1 MLFNSFIFILMFL
14 PLSIAGYFLL
24 NKRDHRMAEGFL
36 LVMSL
41 FFYAFNYPPYLLI
54 ILASIVVNYTLSR
67 LMISA
72 GRRGQ
77 SSADTAGNPLVK
89 KIIFAAGILFNVGI
103 LGYYKYLDFTLWN
116 INMVF
121 GLDIAL
127 RNVVLPLGISFYT
140 IQQLSYMIDTYKGD
154 EVNYSFPDYA
164 LYVSF
169 FPQLVAGPIVYHSE
183 LVPQIRDRGRQ
194 RINPENLMKGIIWFT
209 RGLAKKVFLA
219 DRLGAGVQW
228 GYGDVAA
235 LTSLDAWLV
244 MICYSFQLYFDFSGY
259 SDMACGIA
267 QMFNFELPQNFN
279 SPYKS
284 LSIRDFW
291 KRWHMT
297 LTRFLT
303 RYLYIPLGGNRKGT
317 ARMAVNTM
325 IVFFVSGVWHGANYT
340 FVLWGILN
348 GILILI
354 NRFCGK
360 YVERVP
366 GFIKWIVNF
375 IIVTI
380 LWGLFRASGISQWI
394 QLIKKSFSFDGL
406 PVSTELVS
414 SFDAYLPMWLLLAL
428 SFGLCLLTENNYNK
442 KIKINTINVVSGAVL
457 LALCLFT
464 LNRTSIFLYF
474 NF

>member
-14 PLSIAGYFLL
+14 PLSIAGYFWL

-54 ILASIVVNYTLSR
+54 ILASIVVNYLISR
-67 LMISA
+67 LMICA
-72 GRRGQ
+72 GRD
-77 SSADTAGNPLVK
+77 SADVK
-89 KIIFAAGILFNVGI
+89 RGIKKLLFILGIAFNIGI

-140 IQQLSYMIDTYKGD
+140 IQQLSYIIDTYKGD
-154 EVNYSFPDYA
+154 EVSYSFLDYA

-183 LVPQIRDRGRQ
+183 LVPQIGDRAKQ
-194 RINPENLMKGIIWFT
+194 RINSENLMKGIIWFT

-228 GYGDVAA
+228 GYADVAS
-235 LTSLDAWLV
+235 LTGMDAWLV

-267 QMFNFELPQNFN
+267 QMFNFDLQQNFN

-317 ARMAVNTM
+317 FRMAVNTM

-354 NRFCGK
+354 NRFCGDFVK
-360 YVERVP
+360 RVP

-375 IIVTI
+375 IFVTL
-380 LWGLFRASGISQWI
+380 LWGLFRASGIKQWI
-394 QLIKKSFSFDGL
+394 QLLKKSFSFDGL
-406 PVSTELVS
+406 SVSEGLLG
-414 SFDAYLPMWLLLAL
+414 SFDAYLPLWLLLAL

-442 KIKINTINVVSGAVL
+442 KAEVNTFNVVSGAVL